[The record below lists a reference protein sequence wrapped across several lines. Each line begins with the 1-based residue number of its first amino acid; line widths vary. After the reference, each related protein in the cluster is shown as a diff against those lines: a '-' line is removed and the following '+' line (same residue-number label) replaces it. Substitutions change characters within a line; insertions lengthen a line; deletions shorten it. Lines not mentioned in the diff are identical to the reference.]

1 MVNIGGY
8 IVIFIWLS
16 GAIGGFL
23 IALLT
28 QKHYAKK
35 QNEISYLQGYM
46 QALDDALRWL
56 KELNNDE

>member
-1 MVNIGGY
+1 M
-8 IVIFIWLS
+8 IFIWLS